1 MIKLIKILA
10 TLLMIVVFYVA
21 LVKVYP
27 NIGTSIDE
35 LTGTNFNK
43 NVLLKS
49 DDVLN
54 GVSGIK
60 GDTDSLIDGVGSNT
74 KNRSRELQ
82 RDLDGMD
89 GR

>member
-10 TLLMIVVFYVA
+10 TLLMIVVFYVT

-27 NIGTSIDE
+27 SIWTSIDE
-35 LTGTNFNK
+35 LTWTNFNK
-43 NVLLKS
+43 KVLLKS

-54 GVSGIK
+54 GVSWIK
-60 GDTDSLIDGVGSNT
+60 WDTDSLIDWVGSNT
-74 KNRSRELQ
+74 KNRSRQLQ

>member
-27 NIGTSIDE
+27 NIWTSIDE
-35 LTGTNFNK
+35 LTWTNFNK

-54 GVSGIK
+54 GVSWIK
-60 GDTDSLIDGVGSNT
+60 WDTDSLIDWVGSNT

-82 RDLDGMD
+82 RDLDWMD